1 MDDSITEILI
11 IVALILA
18 NGFFALLEIALIS
31 SKKTRLQQQADL
43 GDKKAKLTLKLTDEP
58 GRFLSTIQVGITL
71 VGVLTGAFG
80 GATLAEPLAD
90 FFRDI
95 GFQTEY
101 NDNIAFGLVVI
112 VITYL
117 TIVLGELVPK
127 QIGMSNPERIAVSL
141 SGLTAMLLKIASPVV
156 ALLSGSASFV
166 LKILRIKLKSEPTVS
181 EEEVKFLLKQG
192 TQSGVFEAVEQDMVF
207 RVFRMS
213 DKRAST
219 IMNPR
224 NEIEWI
230 DLNDP
235 ADDIKKQLME
245 STHSRFP
252 VANDDLDNIIG
263 IARTKDF
270 TMEGFNDPNQDL
282 KKLIKSKLRKPVY
295 VPETIPAFN
304 VMESLKKHR
313 EHMALVID
321 EHGSIQGIVTLN
333 DVLEAIVG
341 DIPYEDEPEDEAPI
355 IQRTENTW
363 IVEGM
368 IPIDEFFAHFNVQLS
383 NDEEDSSYETLGGFI
398 MTKLGKVPSP
408 TDKFQ
413 AYDLQFEVL
422 DMDGKRVDKVMI
434 TAPLLKQNQAE
445 ENKSVDKL

>member
-1 MDDSITEILI
+1 MDDSLIEILI
-11 IVALILA
+11 ILALILA

-31 SKKTRLQQQADL
+31 SKKTRLQHQASL
-43 GDKKAKLTLKLTDEP
+43 GDKKAALTLKLTDDP

-80 GATLAEPLAD
+80 GARLAKPLSDLIASL
-90 FFRDI
+90 
-95 GFQTEY
+95 GLHTQY
-101 NDNIAFGLVVI
+101 NENLAFGFVVLI
-112 VITYL
+112 ITYF

-127 QIGMSNPERIAVSL
+127 QIGMSNPERIALSL
-141 SGLTAMLLKIASPVV
+141 SSTTSVLLKIASPIVS
-156 ALLSGSASFV
+156 LLSGSAST
-166 LKILRIKLKSEPTVS
+166 ILRVLGIKQKNDPGVS
-181 EEEVKFLLKQG
+181 EEEVKFMLKQG
-192 TQSGVFEAVEQDMVF
+192 TQTGVFEAIEQDMVF

-219 IMNPR
+219 IMTPR

-230 DLNDP
+230 DITDP
-235 ADDIKKQLME
+235 VDDIKKQLID
-245 STHSRFP
+245 SAHSRFP
-252 VANDDLDNIIG
+252 VASDDLDNMLG

-270 TMEGFNDPNQDL
+270 TMEGFNNPSQDII
-282 KKLIKSKLRKPVY
+282 KLIKSKMRKPIY

-304 VMESLKKHR
+304 VMETFKKHR

-341 DIPYEDEPEDEAPI
+341 DIPYEDEPDEEPI
-355 IQRTENTW
+355 IQRTDNTW

-368 IPIDEFFAHFNVQLS
+368 LPIDDFFDYFNITPS
-383 NDEEDSSYETLGGFI
+383 DSDEDSGYETLGGFV
-398 MTKLGKVPSP
+398 MTKLGKVPST

-422 DMDGKRVDKVMI
+422 DMDDKRVDKVMI
-434 TAPLLKQNQAE
+434 TDPAVKKA
-445 ENKSVDKL
+445 KSA

>member
-1 MDDSITEILI
+1 MDDSLIEILI
-11 IVALILA
+11 ILALILA

-31 SKKTRLQQQADL
+31 SKKTRLQHQASL
-43 GDKKAKLTLKLTDEP
+43 GDKKAALTLKLIDDP

-80 GATLAEPLAD
+80 GARLAKPLSDLIASL
-90 FFRDI
+90 
-95 GFQTEY
+95 GLHTQY
-101 NDNIAFGLVVI
+101 NENLAFGFVVLI
-112 VITYL
+112 ITYF

-127 QIGMSNPERIAVSL
+127 QIGMSNPERIALSL
-141 SGLTAMLLKIASPVV
+141 SSTTSVLLKIASPIVS
-156 ALLSGSASFV
+156 LLSGSAST
-166 LKILRIKLKSEPTVS
+166 ILRVLGIKQKNDPGVS
-181 EEEVKFLLKQG
+181 EEEVKFMLKQG
-192 TQSGVFEAVEQDMVF
+192 TQTGVFEAIEQDMVF

-219 IMNPR
+219 IMTPR

-230 DLNDP
+230 DITDP
-235 ADDIKKQLME
+235 VDDIKKQLID
-245 STHSRFP
+245 SAHSRFP
-252 VANDDLDNIIG
+252 VASDDLDNMLG

-270 TMEGFNDPNQDL
+270 TMEGFNNPSQDII
-282 KKLIKSKLRKPVY
+282 KLIKSKMRKPIY

-304 VMESLKKHR
+304 VMETFKKHR

-341 DIPYEDEPEDEAPI
+341 DIPYEDEPDEEPI
-355 IQRTENTW
+355 IQRTDNTW

-368 IPIDEFFAHFNVQLS
+368 LPIDDFFDYFNITPS
-383 NDEEDSSYETLGGFI
+383 DSDEDSGYETLGGFV
-398 MTKLGKVPSP
+398 MTKLGKVPST

-422 DMDGKRVDKVMI
+422 DMDDKRVDKVMI
-434 TAPLLKQNQAE
+434 TDPAVKKA
-445 ENKSVDKL
+445 KST